1 MVTDGKTIR
10 ISDLAVVKFEGERI
24 YIPAHLMGAAGLNG
38 SAEIERWLLVVTP
51 GRYRL
56 LPKSVA
62 VGEGNF
68 SRVLRQT
75 QTVGALGDVLDWTE
89 NNEQAGIRAR
99 LIDCTISPPEPGWR
113 INFPKAARQ
122 LVPEKEDRSFVFM
135 FSVAGYIEI
144 WFPETLR
151 RAVSVPISEVLP

>member
-1 MVTDGKTIR
+1 MVIDGKIIR
-10 ISDLAVVKFEGERI
+10 ISDLTVVKFEGERI
-24 YIPAHLMGAAGLNG
+24 YIPSHLVGTASLSG

-56 LPKSVA
+56 LPKSVT
-62 VGEGNF
+62 VGQINF
-68 SRVLRQT
+68 SRILRHT
-75 QTVGALGDVLDWTE
+75 ETVGALGDGLDWTE
-89 NNEQAGIRAR
+89 NNEQPGIRAR

-135 FSVAGYIEI
+135 FSVAGYVEI
-144 WFPETLR
+144 WFPDTLR
-151 RAVSVPISEVLP
+151 RAVSVPISEILP